1 MTVTNLLRILICS
14 AVMFAPFAAQAF
26 DLEES
31 LKQLHEQYQAQ
42 DGAYAP
48 LAKGGGMSLDDAI
61 ASVRRRGDVERII
74 SAETRREGNREVHV
88 IRYMTKDQKVR
99 TAKFDGRR
107 D

>member
-1 MTVTNLLRILICS
+1 MTVTNLLRILIFS
-14 AVMFAPFAAQAF
+14 AVILVPFGAQAF

-31 LKQLHEQYQAQ
+31 LKKLHEQYQAQ
-42 DGAYAP
+42 GGAYAP
-48 LAKGGGMSLDDAI
+48 LAKGGGMSLDEAI

-74 SAETRREGNREVHV
+74 SAETRRKGDREVHV

-99 TAKFDGRR
+99 TAEFDGRR